1 MKCPYC
7 GNPQDRVVDSRE
19 SREGA
24 MIRRRR
30 ECLDCGKRFTS
41 HETVEE
47 IPCQVVKKNGR
58 REDYDRE
65 KVLSGLRRACG
76 TRVAEE
82 KMAEIADRV
91 TARVA
96 DTPDREMRSSEV
108 GELVMEDLKALDQV
122 AFVRF
127 ASVYRDFQDTQ
138 DFMKEIRSLLKKR
151 SARPG
156 KRAGSARR

>member
-7 GNPQDRVVDSRE
+7 GHAEDRVVDSRE

-47 IPCQVVKKNGR
+47 IPCMVIKKHGR
-58 REDYDRE
+58 RETYDRE
-65 KVLSGLRRACG
+65 KVVSGLRRACG
-76 TRVAEE
+76 ARVAEE
-82 KMAEIADRV
+82 KMAEIADQV

-108 GELVMEDLKALDQV
+108 GELVMDALKGLDHV

-138 DFMKEIRSLLKKR
+138 DFVKEVRSLIRKR
-151 SARPG
+151 SARPK
-156 KRAGSARR
+156 KRTRSARP